1 MLTHF
6 ETSVFELFTFTSTNS
21 TFSLLE
27 CLLCLFFPSFRS
39 SSIHLFSL
47 LSRRVFS
54 FLFLCS
60 LFLFLFFL
68 VLDCLF
74 NFLFLF
80 SSFLQKTRFCSFP
93 FLLDMFHIDFSC
105 FVLFFCFEKWFL
117 VFVLTLLYCFLLLL
131 LHIQFLIYSFPVL
144 MYLKKCCFFQQIGE
158 DIFCF
163 SLSAIFLF
171 FFFCSLVVVFFFFFE
186 KVCVTNPFIFEHFL
200 EFLVNPFSL
209 FTFFSQQNSAKKPS
223 FFVIVQSFFF
233 SLFLSTFSLFLS
245 SLFL

>member
-1 MLTHF
+1 MFAVSFFFFEKSPFSFFLFSHFTRENFVIENFVLTHF

-27 CLLCLFFPSFRS
+27 CLLCLFIPSFRS

-80 SSFLQKTRFCSFP
+80 SSFHQKHDFVCFLSCWTCFTSIFPALSCFSVLRNGSRFCLNSPLLFSF
-93 FLLDMFHIDFSC
+93 S
-105 FVLFFCFEKWFL
+105 
-117 VFVLTLLYCFLLLL
+117 
-131 LHIQFLIYSFPVL
+131 SFKHSV
-144 MYLKKCCFFQQIGE
+144 
-158 DIFCF
+158 
-163 SLSAIFLF
+163 S
-171 FFFCSLVVVFFFFFE
+171 
-186 KVCVTNPFIFEHFL
+186 H
-200 EFLVNPFSL
+200 
-209 FTFFSQQNSAKKPS
+209 
-223 FFVIVQSFFF
+223 
-233 SLFLSTFSLFLS
+233 LFLSCFDVSEKMLFFPTNRRRHLLFFSFCNFSFFLFLFS
-245 SLFL
+245 RCFFFWKSVCD

>member
-1 MLTHF
+1 MTHF

-131 LHIQFLIYSFPVL
+131 HIQFLIYSFPVL
-144 MYLKKCCFFQQIGE
+144 MYLKKCCFSNKSEKTSSVFLFLQ
-158 DIFCF
+158 FFFF
-163 SLSAIFLF
+163 SFSVLSLF
-171 FFFCSLVVVFFFFFE
+171 FF
-186 KVCVTNPFIFEHFL
+186 
-200 EFLVNPFSL
+200 
-209 FTFFSQQNSAKKPS
+209 
-223 FFVIVQSFFF
+223 
-233 SLFLSTFSLFLS
+233 
-245 SLFL
+245 